1 MSETQQKSMTMVK
14 ENIIDLILTA
24 KKVRILGANP
34 FVETLV
40 NPQFNINLRRRLETL
55 FKEDPAKKGFFKMYM
70 ESEQEDFYQQ
80 LTDNRGKTNY
90 KMQYTD
96 KKARLFGKEQANYES
111 ALLTDVVNRIERHYR
126 DEGEKVPE
134 GLLKFVQENIIVR
147 QLNLRMP
154 YFAIAIDEDVWYCP
168 LSLNVP
174 DLSAMI
180 YLDDQNVPGYK
191 AIKSEIIRY
200 FIFLETSDEDAKTN
214 NFKADMGGKKFT
226 SKPDAELIEAY
237 DEITDKRVAI
247 FDRKAFLTLEYKRAS
262 IWGFIFNRKGQLL
275 LQKRGNN
282 SADNRGMWDK
292 STGGHVDLTD
302 ASTVETAKREFIEEV
317 YTKDGEFSKYNT
329 SKTEMIVDFGEWRR
343 ALRDDETFIE
353 AFSPFTG
360 KDKHIIMFRA
370 FVEAD
375 KRPLTVDR
383 DSMREITTFKKD
395 AKGEDAKD
403 KNGNKI
409 PASAKNK
416 PTRFRSDVF
425 FFITAENEIDTDEQ
439 MKKTFM
445 EYESKESVV
454 EGHRLID
461 IAKLRDEVFEYAE
474 NKDKIDANAQNGEE
488 PDRYTDDM
496 VHIIKN
502 YWGYLTEFSSFVKDT
517 FERINLK

>member
-1 MSETQQKSMTMVK
+1 MSETKQQFMSK
-14 ENIIDLILTA
+14 ELDIITQILEA
-24 KKVRILGANP
+24 KQVRILGANP

-40 NPQFNINLRRRLETL
+40 NPKFNINLRKRLEAI
-55 FKEDPAKKGFFKMYM
+55 FKEEASSKGFFKMYM

-80 LTDNRGKTNY
+80 LTDKRGKTNY

-96 KKARLFGKEQANYES
+96 KKARLFGKEQANYTS

-126 DEGEKVPE
+126 DEGDNVPN
-134 GLLKFVQENIIVR
+134 GLLKFVQNNIIVR

-154 YFAIAIDEDVWYCP
+154 YFAIAIDNNIWYSP
-168 LSLNVP
+168 IRINVP
-174 DLSAMI
+174 TLDDLI
-180 YLDDQNVPGYK
+180 YLDESIVGC
-191 AIKSEIIRY
+191 ASIKSEIIK
-200 FIFLETSDEDAKTN
+200 FFLFLETSDDDAAKN
-214 NFKADMGGKKFT
+214 GFKPDMGGEKFT

-237 DEITDKRVAI
+237 DEISDKRVAI
-247 FDRKAFLTLEYKRAS
+247 FDRNAFLTLDYKRAS

-275 LQKRGNN
+275 LHKRGDNA
-282 SADNRGMWDK
+282 ADNRGMWDK

-360 KDKHIIMFRA
+360 NDKHIIMFRA

-375 KRPLTVDR
+375 KKPLTVDR
-383 DSMREITTFKKD
+383 DSTREITTFKKD
-395 AKGEDAKD
+395 KEG
-403 KNGNKI
+403 KNILDNEGNKI
-409 PASAKNK
+409 VESTKNK

-425 FFITAENEIDTDEQ
+425 FFITAEDEMDTEEQ

-445 EYESKESVV
+445 QYESKKSVAAD
-454 EGHRLID
+454 HKLIS
-461 IAKLRDEVFEYAE
+461 IAELRDKVFEYAE
-474 NKDKIDANAQNGEE
+474 NKDDIDVKAKSEKL
-488 PDRYTDDM
+488 DRYTDDM
-496 VHIIKN
+496 IHIVKN
-502 YWGYLTEFSSFVKDT
+502 YWGYLTEFSSFVKDI
-517 FERINLK
+517 FSRISKKD